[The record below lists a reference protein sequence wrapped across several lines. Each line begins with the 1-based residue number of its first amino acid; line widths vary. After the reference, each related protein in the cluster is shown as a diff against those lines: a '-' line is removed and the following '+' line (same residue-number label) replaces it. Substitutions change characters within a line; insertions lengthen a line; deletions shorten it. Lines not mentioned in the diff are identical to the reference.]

1 MEILYERC
9 CGLDV
14 HKKLVVACL
23 ITPDAT
29 GHRTKQVRTFRTV
42 VADLLALRDWLV
54 AAGCTQIAMEST
66 GVYWKPLYRLLEGDF
81 TLLVVNAQHIKAVP
95 GRKTDVRDAEWIAD
109 LLQHGLVRGSFIPP
123 TTQREL
129 RDLTRYRSTLVE
141 ERSRMVNRLQ
151 KTLEDTNL
159 KLASVVSDIM
169 GKSAQAMLAAIIRG
183 ETDPVV
189 LANLAQGRLRKK
201 QQELQAALVGTV
213 TAHHRFL
220 LGEQLVHIGELDA
233 AITRMN
239 QEIATRLQVEDEAL
253 ALLDTIPGISER
265 IAQGILAEL
274 GADMSRFPSAK
285 HLASWAGLCPGNH
298 ESAGRHLSGKTRK
311 GSPWLRQLLME
322 AAHAASRTNTYVA
335 AQYRRLAGR
344 RGNKKAL
351 VAVAHTLLTIIY
363 HILRDH
369 QPYRDL
375 GSAYFDEHD
384 RAVLEKR
391 FVRHLEGLGF
401 QVTLHPNPAVA

>member
-14 HKKLVVACL
+14 HKKLVV
-23 ITPDAT
+23 DAD
-29 GHRTKQVRTFRTV
+29 GQRMKQVRTFRTV
-42 VADLLALRDWLV
+42 VADLLALHDWLV
-54 AAGCTQIAMEST
+54 AAGCTHVAMEST
-66 GVYWKPLYRLLEGDF
+66 GVYWKPIYRLLEEDA

-123 TTQREL
+123 TSQREL

-201 QQELQAALVGTV
+201 QQELQAALVGTM

-220 LGEQLVHIGELDA
+220 LSEQLGHIGELDA

-239 QEIATRLQVEDEAL
+239 QEIATRLQVEDETL
-253 ALLDTIPGISER
+253 ALLDTIPGVSEH
-265 IAQGILAEL
+265 IAQGILSEL
-274 GADMSRFPSAK
+274 GADMSHFPSAK

-322 AAHAASRTNTYVA
+322 AAHAASRTDTYVA
-335 AQYRRLAGR
+335 AQYRRLAAR
-344 RGNKKAL
+344 RGHRKRS
-351 VAVAHTLLTIIY
+351 LLSRIR
-363 HILRDH
+363 L
-369 QPYRDL
+369 
-375 GSAYFDEHD
+375 
-384 RAVLEKR
+384 
-391 FVRHLEGLGF
+391 
-401 QVTLHPNPAVA
+401 

>member
-29 GHRTKQVRTFRTV
+29 GQRTKQVRTFRTV
-42 VADLLALRDWLV
+42 VADLLALRDWLM
-54 AAGCTQIAMEST
+54 AAGCTHVAMEST
-66 GVYWKPLYRLLEGDF
+66 GVYWKPIYRLLEGDV

-95 GRKTDVRDAEWIAD
+95 GRKTDVRDAEWLAD

-123 TTQREL
+123 TSQREL
-129 RDLTRYRSTLVE
+129 RDLTRYRSTVVE

-169 GKSAQAMLAAIIRG
+169 GKSAQAMLAALIRG

-213 TAHHRFL
+213 TDHHRFL
-220 LGEQLVHIGELDA
+220 LSEQLGHIGELDA

-239 QEIATRLQVEDEAL
+239 QEIATRLHAEDEAL
-253 ALLDTIPGISER
+253 ALLDTIPGVSER

-274 GADMSRFPSAK
+274 GADMSHFPSAK

-335 AQYRRLAGR
+335 AQYRRLAAR
-344 RGNKKAL
+344 RGHKKAL

-375 GSAYFDEHD
+375 GSTYFDEHD
-384 RAVLEKR
+384 RAALERR
-391 FVRHLEGLGF
+391 FVRRLEGLGF
-401 QVTLHPNPAVA
+401 QVILHPNPAVA